1 MKRLEDWNCAPP
13 AFGAALAFPDT
24 DFDEQPQEDVLRGIV
39 LGRSHLRWF
48 KEALPAVA
56 ERALPPP
63 HPARGSWIERLHQ
76 LWGETWVPDLSLG
89 TRVKAL
95 GERRFALDAA
105 QLEALD
111 GLAENGRVLVEGGA
125 GSGKTLLAAEAARR
139 EAAGGKRVLLLCF
152 TAPLRSWLAAR
163 LAGTGVEVQT
173 VSGLAKELAEEAG
186 GPAPGADLTANEYWR
201 ATYEAAAD
209 AAERRWDAIVVDEGQ
224 DLTFEAWFFL
234 RELAEGAR
242 LWAFHDPRQGFWADR
257 TPPADLFATRYR
269 LPRGQRCP
277 AGIEALAER
286 YAGGPGDEL
295 AISAAARHG
304 ILEVVA
310 CPDPAKVAEVVGA
323 EMDRLLSERLS
334 LADIGVVSL
343 RGQTAGDAVHQQP
356 RIGRHAFVLADHPA
370 MEGRLVADTFLR
382 WKGLERPA
390 IIVAEVGRRAR
401 AVRDADAHRADARA
415 RRGAD
420 RGGAVRG
427 LAGAA
432 GGGGPARPP
441 LATHGAAAAPP
452 RAPRS
457 ALSGRRELQRG
468 DAQRLLGGAQDARA
482 VAVRRDAHLRVE
494 AHPLDDRACVGAEEA
509 VAEVVDAAP
518 APFALLEDIV
528 RDEDR
533 QELLD
538 ERAGRRGHQ
547 QRRDRPVVDAEP
559 AEGRERLAPLRL
571 PRRPEQD
578 LLLDR
583 DVPEESLAERV
594 VGRAS
599 DLTRRGHRPREE
611 VVEAAVVRGEVA
623 CDGARARVRGHAGFS
638 SAPAHRLKKV
648 RTSPSEHTTLY
659 ASNPFPLA
667 RSTRGAGT
675 NGVTS
680 S

>member
-1 MKRLEDWNCAPP
+1 MPPRVFPFESPRPAKSEAEKRVWSALGAGLPPGWTAWHSLRLRDGKNYTGEGDFVLAHPERGLLVVEVKGGQVEQRDGRWFTNGVAFEQAPLDQAQGFVRRLVKRLEDWNCAPP

-173 VSGLAKELAEEAG
+173 VSGLAKELAEKAG

-295 AISAAARHG
+295 VISAAARHG
-304 ILEVVA
+304 ILKVVA

-323 EMDRLLSERLS
+323 EVDRLLSEKLS
-334 LADIGVVSL
+334 LPDIGIVSL

-356 RIGRHAFVLADHPA
+356 RIGRHEFVLADDPA

-390 IIVAEVGRRAR
+390 IIVADVPAGGLERFETRMHIALTRALVAAR
-401 AVRDADAHRADARA
+401 IVAAPCEGWPGLPAAADPPA
-415 RRGAD
+415 RR
-420 RGGAVRG
+420 
-427 LAGAA
+427 
-432 GGGGPARPP
+432 
-441 LATHGAAAAPP
+441 
-452 RAPRS
+452 
-457 ALSGRRELQRG
+457 
-468 DAQRLLGGAQDARA
+468 
-482 VAVRRDAHLRVE
+482 
-494 AHPLDDRACVGAEEA
+494 
-509 VAEVVDAAP
+509 
-518 APFALLEDIV
+518 
-528 RDEDR
+528 
-533 QELLD
+533 
-538 ERAGRRGHQ
+538 
-547 QRRDRPVVDAEP
+547 
-559 AEGRERLAPLRL
+559 
-571 PRRPEQD
+571 
-578 LLLDR
+578 
-583 DVPEESLAERV
+583 
-594 VGRAS
+594 
-599 DLTRRGHRPREE
+599 
-611 VVEAAVVRGEVA
+611 
-623 CDGARARVRGHAGFS
+623 
-638 SAPAHRLKKV
+638 
-648 RTSPSEHTTLY
+648 
-659 ASNPFPLA
+659 
-667 RSTRGAGT
+667 
-675 NGVTS
+675 
-680 S
+680 